1 MENLLRLAEYIQ
13 NEIDDIENQIANL
26 QTPKKPYTIKPR
38 LNPMQEYTDAE
49 FRKRFRLTKRSVNY
63 LHSLIGEDLEPKTSR
78 DGFTLSAI
86 DNILITLRYYA
97 SASFHLVSADFYGVS
112 ESTVCR
118 IVPIV
123 TDKIASLSQRF
134 IHMPVTNDELAQKKR
149 EFFRIAGMP
158 GIIGAIDGTLVK
170 IHIYNQERTNL
181 DRNQNATPTENRT
194 TSNQSVTRNFP
205 SLGLNSLNDVLSG
218 NDASTSNQERSNL
231 DPNQNSAPMENN
243 DGLFEGDHY
252 YSDGSIPP
260 EDRVPF
266 DNTIER
272 QLRAQEEEE
281 NEANLNRRL
290 LVPPNEIRRRKKTTV
305 EKLREKQEQLVDLQI
320 DLHQILINN
329 AKIAQEE
336 SNEKLLLARVLRMNA
351 EQLSNTHE
359 TNEISIESQK
369 DE

>member
-26 QTPKKPYTIKPR
+26 QAPKKPYTIKPR

-78 DGFTLSAI
+78 DEFTLSAI
-86 DNILITLRYYA
+86 DKILITLRYYA

-170 IHIYNQERTNL
+170 IQEVGGNVNKTLFLNSNIFERFLNGEFKRNGVESLLLGDGGYGFEQFLAVPLREVNRERTPAENL
-181 DRNQNATPTENRT
+181 YQRAHI
-194 TSNQSVTRNFP
+194 STRNVVERFNGQWKKRFP
-205 SLGLNSLNDVLSG
+205 CLWVGMRFRKLETVLNVIVATAVLHNLCQIHGDNEPPPLSPNEEGAYNRALRLEREIILNMQQQR
-218 NDASTSNQERSNL
+218 NTNRQ
-231 DPNQNSAPMENN
+231 P
-243 DGLFEGDHY
+243 
-252 YSDGSIPP
+252 GSI
-260 EDRVPF
+260 V
-266 DNTIER
+266 NTT
-272 QLRAQEEEE
+272 LRNYFEQQAQ
-281 NEANLNRRL
+281 
-290 LVPPNEIRRRKKTTV
+290 
-305 EKLREKQEQLVDLQI
+305 
-320 DLHQILINN
+320 
-329 AKIAQEE
+329 
-336 SNEKLLLARVLRMNA
+336 
-351 EQLSNTHE
+351 
-359 TNEISIESQK
+359 
-369 DE
+369 

>member
-1 MENLLRLAEYIQ
+1 
-13 NEIDDIENQIANL
+13 
-26 QTPKKPYTIKPR
+26 
-38 LNPMQEYTDAE
+38 
-49 FRKRFRLTKRSVNY
+49 
-63 LHSLIGEDLEPKTSR
+63 
-78 DGFTLSAI
+78 
-86 DNILITLRYYA
+86 
-97 SASFHLVSADFYGVS
+97 
-112 ESTVCR
+112 
-118 IVPIV
+118 
-123 TDKIASLSQRF
+123 
-134 IHMPVTNDELAQKKR
+134 
-149 EFFRIAGMP
+149 
-158 GIIGAIDGTLVK
+158 
-170 IHIYNQERTNL
+170 
-181 DRNQNATPTENRT
+181 
-194 TSNQSVTRNFP
+194 
-205 SLGLNSLNDVLSG
+205 
-218 NDASTSNQERSNL
+218 
-231 DPNQNSAPMENN
+231 MENN

-290 LVPPNEIRRRKKTTV
+290 LAPPNEIRRRKKTTV
-305 EKLREKQEQLVDLQI
+305 EKQREKQEQLVDLQI